1 MAMQE
6 NLQNSQ
12 YNKSLRIYHF
22 WEKKVDTNDTTLDI
36 NVFLKKAVQEGISDV
51 HLRIGEV
58 PVVRADGK
66 IVKTDYPIVREKD
79 IAHVLNVVLPKYLR
93 RKVQSAFDLDFS
105 YEIKGVSRFRINLAR
120 QMGNTSL
127 VFRII
132 PYEIP
137 TFEELHLPPALGQF
151 SKLNSGIILIT
162 GPTGSGK
169 STTIASLIDLIN
181 KNERKH
187 IVTIEDPIEFI
198 YSNKNCIITQR
209 QVEIDT
215 LSFPDGVKYALRQ
228 DPDVILIGE
237 IRDIETLTSAL
248 KAAET
253 GHLVI
258 ASLHTSDAIQTVNRI
273 VGMYDPQDRESV
285 RKQLAE
291 TLKASISQKLL
302 PLKTGHGR
310 IPACEIMVV
319 TPTIKD
325 FIIKDELEQIYDLV
339 KKGSYNDMIT
349 MNMSLL
355 QLIKEGLITKEI
367 ALEVSDNKVEIEQML
382 RGAYH
387 GTKENF
393 DIRF

>member
-1 MAMQE
+1 MDKPE
-6 NLQNSQ
+6 
-12 YNKSLRIYHF
+12 IIF
-22 WEKKVDTNDTTLDI
+22 DI
-36 NVFLKKAVQEGISDV
+36 NGFLKKAVAEEVSDV

-58 PVVRADGK
+58 PVVRKDGK
-66 IVKTDYPIVREKD
+66 IVKTNYPVIKEKD
-79 IAHVLNVVLPKYLR
+79 ISHVLNIVLPKYLR
-93 RKVQSAFDLDFS
+93 TKVQSAFDLDFS
-105 YEIKGVSRFRINLAR
+105 YEIKGISRFRINLAR

-132 PYEIP
+132 PYDIP
-137 TFEELHLPPALGQF
+137 TFQQLRLPPALNLF
-151 SKLNSGIILIT
+151 SKFNSGIVLVT

-187 IVTIEDPIEFI
+187 IITIEDPIEFI

-215 LSFPDGVKYALRQ
+215 MSFPDGVKYALRQ

-237 IRDIETLTSAL
+237 IRDLETLSSAM

-258 ASLHTSDAIQTVNRI
+258 ASLHTNDAIQTVNRI
-273 VGMYDPQDRESV
+273 VGMFEPKDREGV

-291 TLKASISQKLL
+291 TLKACVAQKLI
-302 PLKTGHGR
+302 PLKAGHGR

-349 MNMSLL
+349 MNMSLF
-355 QLIKEGLITKEI
+355 QLIKEDLISKDTAIE
-367 ALEVSDNKVEIEQML
+367 ASDNKVEIEQML

-387 GTKENF
+387 GTVDKF
-393 DIRF
+393 DIQF

>member
-1 MAMQE
+1 ME
-6 NLQNSQ
+6 NTDN
-12 YNKSLRIYHF
+12 IF
-22 WEKKVDTNDTTLDI
+22 DI
-36 NVFLKKAVQEGISDV
+36 NAFLRKAVEEGVSDV
-51 HLRIGEV
+51 HLRIDEV
-58 PVVRADGK
+58 PVVRKDGK
-66 IVKTDYPIVREKD
+66 IIKTNFPPITEKD
-79 IAHVLNVVLPKYLR
+79 ISHVLNVVLPKYLR
-93 RKVQSAFDLDFS
+93 TKVQAAFDLDFS
-105 YEIKGVSRFRINLAR
+105 YEIKGLSRFRINLAR

-137 TFEELHLPPALGQF
+137 TFEQLHLPPALNMF
-151 SKLNSGIILIT
+151 SKFHSGIVLVT

-187 IVTIEDPIEFI
+187 IITIEDPIEFI

-237 IRDIETLTSAL
+237 IRDIETLSSAM

-258 ASLHTSDAIQTVNRI
+258 ASLHTNDAIQTVSRI
-273 VGMYDPQDRESV
+273 VGMYEPQDRASV

-291 TLKASISQKLL
+291 TLKACVAQKLL
-302 PLKTGHGR
+302 PLKSGHGR

-355 QLIKEGLITKEI
+355 QLIKEDLITKDT
-367 ALEVSDNKVEIEQML
+367 ALEVSDNKVEIQQML

-387 GTKENF
+387 GTTESF
-393 DIRF
+393 DIQF

>member
-1 MAMQE
+1 MEE
-6 NLQNSQ
+6 NTL
-12 YNKSLRIYHF
+12 
-22 WEKKVDTNDTTLDI
+22 EKNEIIFDI
-36 NVFLKKAVQEGISDV
+36 NTFLKKAVEEGVSDV

-58 PVVRADGK
+58 PVVRKDGK
-66 IVKTDYPIVREKD
+66 IVKTNYPVINEKD
-79 IAHVLNVVLPKYLR
+79 ISHVLNVVLPKYLR
-93 RKVQSAFDLDFS
+93 TKVQAAFDLDFS

-120 QMGNTSL
+120 QLGNTSL

-137 TFEELHLPPALGQF
+137 TFKELRLPPALNNF
-151 SKLNSGIILIT
+151 ARFHSGIVLVT

-187 IVTIEDPIEFI
+187 IITIEDPIECI
-198 YSNKNCIITQR
+198 YSNKNCIIIQR

-215 LSFPDGVKYALRQ
+215 VSFPEGVKYALRQ

-237 IRDIETLTSAL
+237 IRDMETLTSAM

-258 ASLHTSDAIQTVNRI
+258 ASLHTNDAIQTVSRI
-273 VGMYDPQDRESV
+273 VGMFEPSDRDNV

-291 TLKASISQKLL
+291 TLKACVAQKLL
-302 PLKTGHGR
+302 PLKNGQGR
-310 IPACEIMVV
+310 VPACEIMVV

-355 QLIKEGLITKEI
+355 QLIKEDLISKDVAI
-367 ALEVSDNKVEIEQML
+367 EVSDNKVEIEQML

-387 GTKENF
+387 GTVDNSF
-393 DIRF
+393 NIQF

>member
-1 MAMQE
+1 MRME
-6 NLQNSQ
+6 E
-12 YNKSLRIYHF
+12 IIV
-22 WEKKVDTNDTTLDI
+22 EKAEIIFDI
-36 NVFLKKAVQEGISDV
+36 NSFLKKAVEEGVSDV

-58 PVVRADGK
+58 PIVRRDGK
-66 IVKTDYPIVREKD
+66 IIKTNFPIIKEKD
-79 IAHVLNVVLPKYLR
+79 ISHVLNIVLPKYLR
-93 RKVQSAFDLDFS
+93 TKVQSAFDLDFS
-105 YEIKGVSRFRINLAR
+105 YEIQGISRFRINLAR
-120 QMGNTSL
+120 QMGHTAL

-137 TFEELHLPPALGQF
+137 TFKELKLPPALNLLA
-151 SKLNSGIILIT
+151 KINSGIVLIT
-162 GPTGSGK
+162 GATGSGK

-187 IVTIEDPIEFI
+187 IITIEDPIEFI

-237 IRDIETLTSAL
+237 IRDLETLTSAM

-258 ASLHTSDAIQTVNRI
+258 ASLHTNDAIQTVNRI
-273 VGMYDPQDRESV
+273 IGMYDPKDRDGV
-285 RKQLAE
+285 RKQLAD
-291 TLKASISQKLL
+291 TLKACVAQKLI
-302 PLKTGHGR
+302 PLKSGHGR

-325 FIIKDELEQIYDLV
+325 FIVKDELEQVYDLV

-355 QLIKEGLITKEI
+355 QLIKEDLISKDVAI
-367 ALEVSDNKVEIEQML
+367 EVSDNKVEIEQML

-387 GTKENF
+387 GST
-393 DIRF
+393 DRFNIQF

>member
-1 MAMQE
+1 MSVIE
-6 NLQNSQ
+6 ST
-12 YNKSLRIYHF
+12 F
-22 WEKKVDTNDTTLDI
+22 DI
-36 NVFLKKAVQEGISDV
+36 NEFLTNAVKEGASDV

-58 PVVRADGK
+58 PVVRIDGK
-66 IVKTDYPIVREKD
+66 IVKKELPLVTEKD
-79 IAHVLNVVLPKYLR
+79 ISRVLNIVLPKYLR
-93 RKVQSAFDLDFS
+93 TKVQSAFDLDFS
-105 YEIKGVSRFRINLAR
+105 YEIKGVSRFRINLGR
-120 QMGNTSL
+120 QLGNTSL

-137 TFEELHLPPALGQF
+137 TFKELKLPPSLEAF
-151 SKLNSGIILIT
+151 SKFHNGIVLVT
-162 GPTGSGK
+162 GPTGCGK

-181 KNERKH
+181 TREQKH
-187 IVTIEDPIEFI
+187 IITIEDPIEYI
-198 YSNKNCIITQR
+198 YSNKKCIITQR

-215 LSFPDGVKYALRQ
+215 TSFPDGVKYALRQ

-237 IRDIETLTSAL
+237 IRDIETMTSAL
-248 KAAET
+248 KASET

-258 ASLHTSDAIQTVNRI
+258 ASLHTNDAIQTVNRI
-273 VGMYDPQDRESV
+273 VNMYDIKDRDNI

-291 TLKASISQKLL
+291 TLRGCVAQKLIQ
-302 PLKTGHGR
+302 KKDGHGR

-325 FIIKDELEQIYDLV
+325 FIIRDELEQVYDLV

-355 QLIKEGLITKEI
+355 QLIKEGLITQET
-367 ALEVSDNKVEIEQML
+367 ALDVSDNKVERNQML

-387 GTKENF
+387 GTI
-393 DIRF
+393 DRFNINY

>member
-1 MAMQE
+1 MWLE
-6 NLQNSQ
+6 E
-12 YNKSLRIYHF
+12 IIV
-22 WEKKVDTNDTTLDI
+22 EKNEVIFDI
-36 NVFLKKAVQEGISDV
+36 NAFLRKAVEEGVSDV
-51 HLRIGEV
+51 HLRIDEV
-58 PVVRADGK
+58 PVVRKDGK
-66 IVKTDYPIVREKD
+66 IVKTNYPVIKEKD
-79 IAHVLNVVLPKYLR
+79 ISHVLNVVLPKYLR
-93 RKVQSAFDLDFS
+93 TKVQAAFDLDFS
-105 YEIKGVSRFRINLAR
+105 YEIKGISRFRINLAR
-120 QMGNTSL
+120 QLGNTSL

-137 TFEELHLPPALGQF
+137 SFAELKLPPALNMF
-151 SKLNSGIILIT
+151 AKFHSGIVLVT

-187 IVTIEDPIEFI
+187 IITIEDPIEFI

-237 IRDIETLTSAL
+237 IRDLETLTSAM

-258 ASLHTSDAIQTVNRI
+258 ASLHTNDAIQTVNRI
-273 VGMYDPQDRESV
+273 VGMFDPKDRDGV

-291 TLKASISQKLL
+291 TLRACVAQKLL
-302 PLKTGHGR
+302 PLKSGHGR

-355 QLIKEGLITKEI
+355 QLIKEGLISKETAI
-367 ALEVSDNKVEIEQML
+367 EVSDNKVEIEQML

-387 GTKENF
+387 GTVDKF
-393 DIRF
+393 DIQF

>member
-1 MAMQE
+1 LEE
-6 NLQNSQ
+6 N
-12 YNKSLRIYHF
+12 
-22 WEKKVDTNDTTLDI
+22 TLDNTDNIFDI
-36 NVFLKKAVQEGISDV
+36 NAFLRKAVEEGVSDV
-51 HLRIGEV
+51 HLRIDEV
-58 PVVRADGK
+58 PVVRKDGK
-66 IVKTDYPIVREKD
+66 IIKTNFPQITEKD
-79 IAHVLNVVLPKYLR
+79 ISHVLNVVLPKYLR
-93 RKVQSAFDLDFS
+93 TKVQAAFDLDFS
-105 YEIKGVSRFRINLAR
+105 YEIKGLSRFRINLAR

-137 TFEELHLPPALGQF
+137 TFEQLHLPPALNMF
-151 SKLNSGIILIT
+151 SKFHSGIVLVT

-187 IVTIEDPIEFI
+187 IITIEDPIEFI

-237 IRDIETLTSAL
+237 IRDIETLSSAM

-258 ASLHTSDAIQTVNRI
+258 ASLHTNDAIQTVSRI
-273 VGMYDPQDRESV
+273 VGMYEPQDRASV

-291 TLKASISQKLL
+291 TLKACVAQKLL
-302 PLKTGHGR
+302 PLKSGHGR

-355 QLIKEGLITKEI
+355 QLIKEDLITKDT
-367 ALEVSDNKVEIEQML
+367 ALEVSDNKVEIQQML

-387 GTKENF
+387 GTTESF
-393 DIRF
+393 DIQF

>member
-1 MAMQE
+1 MLIFE
-6 NLQNSQ
+6 N
-12 YNKSLRIYHF
+12 YFIFFTNKAKIY
-22 WEKKVDTNDTTLDI
+22 EEEITLESKEVIFDI
-36 NVFLKKAVQEGISDV
+36 NGFLQKAVAEGVSDV
-51 HLRIGEV
+51 HLRIDEV
-58 PVVRADGK
+58 PVVRRDGK
-66 IVKTDYPIVREKD
+66 IIKTNFPIIKEKD
-79 IAHVLNVVLPKYLR
+79 ISHVLNVVLPKYLR
-93 RKVQSAFDLDFS
+93 TKVQAAFDLDFS
-105 YEIKGVSRFRINLAR
+105 YELKGVSRFRINMAR

-137 TFEELHLPPALGQF
+137 TFKQLRLPPVLANF
-151 SKLNSGIILIT
+151 AKFNSGIILVT

-181 KNERKH
+181 QNERKH
-187 IVTIEDPIEFI
+187 IITIEDPIEFI

-215 LSFPDGVKYALRQ
+215 VSFTDGVKYALRQ

-237 IRDIETLTSAL
+237 IRDVETLTSAM

-258 ASLHTSDAIQTVNRI
+258 ASLHTNDAIQTVNRI
-273 VGMYDPQDRESV
+273 VGMFEPKDRENV
-285 RKQLAE
+285 RKQLAD
-291 TLKASISQKLL
+291 TLRACIAQKLL
-302 PLKTGHGR
+302 PLKNAHGR
-310 IPACEIMVV
+310 VPACEIMVV
-319 TPTIKD
+319 TSTIKD

-355 QLIKEGLITKEI
+355 QLIKEDLITKDI
-367 ALEVSDNKVEIEQML
+367 AVEVSDNKVEIEQML

-387 GTKENF
+387 GTTDRF
-393 DIRF
+393 DIQF

>member
-1 MAMQE
+1 ME
-6 NLQNSQ
+6 
-12 YNKSLRIYHF
+12 
-22 WEKKVDTNDTTLDI
+22 KVDEIFDI
-36 NVFLKKAVQEGISDV
+36 NEFLKIAVREGVSDV

-58 PVVRADGK
+58 PVVRKDGK
-66 IVKTDYPIVREKD
+66 IVKTDYPAIREKD
-79 IAHVLNVVLPKYLR
+79 ISHVLNVVLPKYLR
-93 RKVQSAFDLDFS
+93 TKVQSAFDLDFS
-105 YEIKGVSRFRINLAR
+105 YEIKGISRFRINMAR
-120 QMGNTSL
+120 QLGNTSL

-137 TFEELHLPPALGQF
+137 TFAELRLPPALNQF
-151 SKLNSGIILIT
+151 SKFNSGIILIT

-169 STTIASLIDLIN
+169 TTTIASLIDLIN

-198 YSNKNCIITQR
+198 YSNKSCIITQR

-215 LSFPDGVKYALRQ
+215 LSFPEGVKYALRQ

-237 IRDIETLTSAL
+237 IRDLETLTSAM

-258 ASLHTSDAIQTVNRI
+258 ASLHTNDAIQTVNRI
-273 VGMYDPQDRESV
+273 VGMYDPKDRESV

-291 TLKASISQKLL
+291 TLKACVAQKLL
-302 PLKTGHGR
+302 PLKSGHGR
-310 IPACEIMVV
+310 VPACEIMVI

-349 MNMSLL
+349 MNMSLM
-355 QLIKEGLITKEI
+355 QLIKEGMISKDTAI
-367 ALEVSDNKVEIEQML
+367 EVSDNKVEIEQML

-387 GTKENF
+387 GAVDNF
-393 DIRF
+393 NIKF

>member
-1 MAMQE
+1 MKLFPLSKKQVTMWLE
-6 NLQNSQ
+6 E
-12 YNKSLRIYHF
+12 IIV
-22 WEKKVDTNDTTLDI
+22 EKNEVIFDI
-36 NVFLKKAVQEGISDV
+36 NAFLRKAVEEGVSDV
-51 HLRIGEV
+51 HLRIDEV
-58 PVVRADGK
+58 PVVRKDGK
-66 IVKTDYPIVREKD
+66 IVKTNYPVIKEKD
-79 IAHVLNVVLPKYLR
+79 ISHVLNVVLPKYLR
-93 RKVQSAFDLDFS
+93 TKVQAAFDLDFS
-105 YEIKGVSRFRINLAR
+105 YEIKGISRFRINLAR
-120 QMGNTSL
+120 QLGNTSL

-137 TFEELHLPPALGQF
+137 SFAELKLPPALNMF
-151 SKLNSGIILIT
+151 AKFHSGIVLVT

-187 IVTIEDPIEFI
+187 IITIEDPIEFI

-237 IRDIETLTSAL
+237 IRDLETLTSAM

-258 ASLHTSDAIQTVNRI
+258 ASLHTNDAIQTVNRI
-273 VGMYDPQDRESV
+273 VGMFDPKDRDGV

-291 TLKASISQKLL
+291 TLIECVAQKLL
-302 PLKTGHGR
+302 PLKSGHGR

-355 QLIKEGLITKEI
+355 QLIKEGLISKETAI
-367 ALEVSDNKVEIEQML
+367 EVSDNKVEIEQML

-387 GTKENF
+387 GTVDKF
-393 DIRF
+393 DIQF

>member
-1 MAMQE
+1 MDKPE
-6 NLQNSQ
+6 
-12 YNKSLRIYHF
+12 IIF
-22 WEKKVDTNDTTLDI
+22 DI
-36 NVFLKKAVQEGISDV
+36 NGFLKKAVSEGVSDV
-51 HLRIGEV
+51 HLRIDEV
-58 PVVRADGK
+58 PVVRKDGK
-66 IVKTDYPIVREKD
+66 IIKTNYPVIKEKD
-79 IAHVLNVVLPKYLR
+79 ISHVLNIVLPKYLR
-93 RKVQSAFDLDFS
+93 TKVQSAFDLDFFF
-105 YEIKGVSRFRINLAR
+105 EFKGVSRFRINMAR

-137 TFEELHLPPALGQF
+137 TFQQLKLPPALNLF
-151 SKLNSGIILIT
+151 SKFNSGIVLVT

-187 IVTIEDPIEFI
+187 IITIEDPIEFI

-237 IRDIETLTSAL
+237 IRDLETLSSAM

-258 ASLHTSDAIQTVNRI
+258 ASLHTNDAIQTVNRI
-273 VGMYDPQDRESV
+273 VGMFDPKDRDNV
-285 RKQLAE
+285 RRQLAE
-291 TLKASISQKLL
+291 TLRACVAQKLI
-302 PLKTGHGR
+302 PLKNGHGR

-349 MNMSLL
+349 MNMSLF
-355 QLIKEGLITKEI
+355 QLIKEDLISKDVAI
-367 ALEVSDNKVEIEQML
+367 DASDNRVEIEQML

-387 GTKENF
+387 GTVDKF
-393 DIRF
+393 DIQF

>member
-1 MAMQE
+1 ME
-6 NLQNSQ
+6 EITL
-12 YNKSLRIYHF
+12 
-22 WEKKVDTNDTTLDI
+22 EKNEVIFDI
-36 NVFLKKAVQEGISDV
+36 NAFLKKAVEEGVSDI
-51 HLRIGEV
+51 HLRIDEV
-58 PVVRADGK
+58 PVVRKDGV
-66 IVKTDYPIVREKD
+66 IVKTNYPVIKEKD
-79 IAHVLNVVLPKYLR
+79 ISHVLNVVLPKYLR
-93 RKVQSAFDLDFS
+93 TKVQAAFDLDFS
-105 YEIKGVSRFRINLAR
+105 YEIKGVSRFRINLGR

-137 TFEELHLPPALGQF
+137 TFAELHLPPAINTF
-151 SKLNSGIILIT
+151 SRFNSGIVLVT

-187 IVTIEDPIEFI
+187 IITIEDPIEFI

-215 LSFPDGVKYALRQ
+215 VSFPEGVKYALRQ

-237 IRDIETLTSAL
+237 IRDIETLTSAM

-258 ASLHTSDAIQTVNRI
+258 SSLHTNDAIQTVNRI
-273 VGMYDPQDRESV
+273 VGMYEPSDRENV

-291 TLKASISQKLL
+291 TLRACVAQKLI
-302 PLKTGHGR
+302 PMKNGHGR
-310 IPACEIMVV
+310 LPACEIMVV

-325 FIIKDELEQIYDLV
+325 FIVKDELEQIYDLV

-355 QLIKEGLITKEI
+355 QLIKEDLISKEI
-367 ALEVSDNKVEIEQML
+367 AVEVSDNKVEIEQML

-387 GTKENF
+387 GTGTSEKFNIQF
-393 DIRF
+393 

>member
-1 MAMQE
+1 M
-6 NLQNSQ
+6 
-12 YNKSLRIYHF
+12 
-22 WEKKVDTNDTTLDI
+22 EKIETIFDI
-36 NVFLKKAVQEGISDV
+36 NGFLKKAVEEGASDV
-51 HLRIGEV
+51 HLRIDEV
-58 PVVRADGK
+58 PVVRKDGK
-66 IVKTDYPIVREKD
+66 IVKTNYPLIKEKD
-79 IAHVLNVVLPKYLR
+79 ISHVLNIVLPKYLR
-93 RKVQSAFDLDFS
+93 TKVQAAYDLDFS
-105 YEIKGVSRFRINLAR
+105 YEIKGISRFRINLAR
-120 QMGNTSL
+120 QLGNTSL

-137 TFEELHLPPALGQF
+137 TFEELKLPPAINTF
-151 SKLNSGIILIT
+151 AKFNSGIVLVT
-162 GPTGSGK
+162 GATGSGK

-187 IVTIEDPIEFI
+187 IITIEDPIEFI

-237 IRDIETLTSAL
+237 IRDIETLTSAM

-258 ASLHTSDAIQTVNRI
+258 ASLHTNDAIQTVSRI
-273 VGMYDPQDRESV
+273 VGMYEPQDRDSV

-291 TLKASISQKLL
+291 TLKGCVAQKLL
-302 PLKTGHGR
+302 PMKKGHGR

-325 FIIKDELEQIYDLV
+325 FIIRDELEQIYDLV

-355 QLIKEGLITKEI
+355 QLIKEDLVAKEVAVEI
-367 ALEVSDNKVEIEQML
+367 SDNKVEIEQML

-387 GTKENF
+387 GTTDKFNIQF
-393 DIRF
+393 

>member
-1 MAMQE
+1 MRLE
-6 NLQNSQ
+6 E
-12 YNKSLRIYHF
+12 IIV
-22 WEKKVDTNDTTLDI
+22 EKNEVIFDI
-36 NVFLKKAVQEGISDV
+36 NAFLRKAVEEGVSDV
-51 HLRIGEV
+51 HLRIDEV
-58 PVVRADGK
+58 PVVRKDGK
-66 IVKTDYPIVREKD
+66 IVKTNYPVIKEKD
-79 IAHVLNVVLPKYLR
+79 ISHVLNVVLPKYLR
-93 RKVQSAFDLDFS
+93 TKVQAAFDLDFS
-105 YEIKGVSRFRINLAR
+105 YEIKGVSRFRINMAR
-120 QMGNTSL
+120 QLGNTSL

-137 TFEELHLPPALGQF
+137 SFEELRLPPALNLF
-151 SKLNSGIILIT
+151 SKFNSGIVLVT

-187 IVTIEDPIEFI
+187 IITIEDPIEFI

-237 IRDIETLTSAL
+237 IRDIETLTSAM

-258 ASLHTSDAIQTVNRI
+258 ASLHTNDAIQTVNRI
-273 VGMYDPQDRESV
+273 VGMFDPSDRGNV

-291 TLKASISQKLL
+291 TLRACVAQKLL
-302 PLKTGHGR
+302 PVKSGHGR

-355 QLIKEGLITKEI
+355 QLIKEGFISKETAI
-367 ALEVSDNKVEIEQML
+367 EVSDNKVEIEQML

-387 GTKENF
+387 GTVDKF
-393 DIRF
+393 DIQF

>member
-1 MAMQE
+1 MK
-6 NLQNSQ
+6 LFPLSQ
-12 YNKSLRIYHF
+12 KQVTMWLEEIIV
-22 WEKKVDTNDTTLDI
+22 EKNEVIFDI
-36 NVFLKKAVQEGISDV
+36 NAFLRKAVEEGVSDV
-51 HLRIGEV
+51 HLRIDEV
-58 PVVRADGK
+58 PVVRKDGK
-66 IVKTDYPIVREKD
+66 IVKTNYPVIKEKD
-79 IAHVLNVVLPKYLR
+79 ISHVLNVVLPKYLR
-93 RKVQSAFDLDFS
+93 TKVQAAFDLDFS
-105 YEIKGVSRFRINLAR
+105 YEIKGISRFRINLAR
-120 QMGNTSL
+120 QLGNTSL

-137 TFEELHLPPALGQF
+137 SFAELKLPPALNMF
-151 SKLNSGIILIT
+151 AKFHSGIVLVT

-187 IVTIEDPIEFI
+187 IITIEDPIEFI

-237 IRDIETLTSAL
+237 IRDLETLTSAM

-258 ASLHTSDAIQTVNRI
+258 ASLHTNDAIQTVNRI
-273 VGMYDPQDRESV
+273 VGMFDPKDRDGV

-291 TLKASISQKLL
+291 TLRACVAQKLL
-302 PLKTGHGR
+302 PLKSGHGR

-355 QLIKEGLITKEI
+355 QLIKEGLISKET
-367 ALEVSDNKVEIEQML
+367 AVEVSDNKVEIEQML

-387 GTKENF
+387 GTVDKF
-393 DIRF
+393 DIQF

>member
-1 MAMQE
+1 MRLE
-6 NLQNSQ
+6 E
-12 YNKSLRIYHF
+12 IIV
-22 WEKKVDTNDTTLDI
+22 EKNEVIFDI
-36 NVFLKKAVQEGISDV
+36 NAFLRKAVEEGASDV
-51 HLRIGEV
+51 HLRIDEV
-58 PVVRADGK
+58 PVVRKDGK
-66 IVKTDYPIVREKD
+66 IVKTNYPVIKEKD
-79 IAHVLNVVLPKYLR
+79 ISHVLNVVLPKYLR
-93 RKVQSAFDLDFS
+93 TKVQAAFDLDFS
-105 YEIKGVSRFRINLAR
+105 YEIKGVSRFRINMAR
-120 QMGNTSL
+120 QLGNTSL

-137 TFEELHLPPALGQF
+137 SFEELRLPPALNLF
-151 SKLNSGIILIT
+151 SKFNSGIVLVT

-187 IVTIEDPIEFI
+187 IITIEDPIEFI

-237 IRDIETLTSAL
+237 IRDIETLTSAM

-258 ASLHTSDAIQTVNRI
+258 ASLHTNDAIQTVNRI
-273 VGMYDPQDRESV
+273 VGMFDPSDRGSV

-291 TLKASISQKLL
+291 TLKACVAQKLL
-302 PLKTGHGR
+302 PVKSGHGR

-355 QLIKEGLITKEI
+355 QLIKEGFISKETAI
-367 ALEVSDNKVEIEQML
+367 EVSDNKVEIEQML

-387 GTKENF
+387 GTVDKF
-393 DIRF
+393 DIQF

>member
-1 MAMQE
+1 MEE
-6 NLQNSQ
+6 N
-12 YNKSLRIYHF
+12 
-22 WEKKVDTNDTTLDI
+22 TLDNTDNIFDI
-36 NVFLKKAVQEGISDV
+36 NAFLRKAVEEGVSDV
-51 HLRIGEV
+51 HLRIDEV
-58 PVVRADGK
+58 PVVRKDGK
-66 IVKTDYPIVREKD
+66 IIKTNFPQITEKD
-79 IAHVLNVVLPKYLR
+79 ISHVLNVVLPKYLR
-93 RKVQSAFDLDFS
+93 TKVQAAFDLDFS
-105 YEIKGVSRFRINLAR
+105 YEIKGLSRFRINLAR

-137 TFEELHLPPALGQF
+137 TFEQLHLPPALNMF
-151 SKLNSGIILIT
+151 SKFHSGIVLVT

-187 IVTIEDPIEFI
+187 IITIEDPIEFI

-237 IRDIETLTSAL
+237 IRDIETLSSAM

-258 ASLHTSDAIQTVNRI
+258 ASLHTNDAIQTVSRI
-273 VGMYDPQDRESV
+273 VGMYEPQDRANV

-291 TLKASISQKLL
+291 TLKACVAQKLL
-302 PLKTGHGR
+302 PLKSGHGR

-355 QLIKEGLITKEI
+355 QLIKEDLITKDT
-367 ALEVSDNKVEIEQML
+367 ALDVSDNKVEIQQML

-387 GTKENF
+387 GTTESF
-393 DIRF
+393 DIQF

>member
-1 MAMQE
+1 M
-6 NLQNSQ
+6 
-12 YNKSLRIYHF
+12 
-22 WEKKVDTNDTTLDI
+22 EKNDLIFDI
-36 NVFLKKAVQEGISDV
+36 NGFLKKAVQEGVSDV
-51 HLRIGEV
+51 HLRIDEV
-58 PVVRADGK
+58 PVVRKDGK
-66 IVKTDYPIVREKD
+66 IVKTNYPIIKEKD
-79 IAHVLNVVLPKYLR
+79 ISHVLNVVLPKYLR
-93 RKVQSAFDLDFS
+93 TKVQSAFDLDFS

-137 TFEELHLPPALGQF
+137 TFAELHLPPAINSF
-151 SKLNSGIILIT
+151 ARFNSGIVLVT

-215 LSFPDGVKYALRQ
+215 TSFHEGVKYALRQ

-237 IRDIETLTSAL
+237 IRDIETLTSAM

-258 ASLHTSDAIQTVNRI
+258 ASLHTNDAIQTVNRI
-273 VGMYDPQDRESV
+273 VGMYQPSDRDNV
-285 RKQLAE
+285 RKQLSE
-291 TLKASISQKLL
+291 TLKACISQKLL
-302 PLKTGHGR
+302 PLKNGHGR

-325 FIIKDELEQIYDLV
+325 FIVKDELEQIYDLV

-355 QLIKEGLITKEI
+355 QLIKEDLIDREVAI
-367 ALEVSDNKVEIEQML
+367 DVSDNKVEIEQML

-387 GTKENF
+387 GTKETI
-393 DIRF
+393 DIQF

>member
-1 MAMQE
+1 MEE
-6 NLQNSQ
+6 NTL
-12 YNKSLRIYHF
+12 
-22 WEKKVDTNDTTLDI
+22 EKNEIIFDI
-36 NVFLKKAVQEGISDV
+36 NTFLKKAVEEGVSDV

-58 PVVRADGK
+58 PVVRKDGK
-66 IVKTDYPIVREKD
+66 IVKTNYPVINEKD
-79 IAHVLNVVLPKYLR
+79 ISHVLNVVLPKYLR
-93 RKVQSAFDLDFS
+93 TKVQAAFDLDFS
-105 YEIKGVSRFRINLAR
+105 YEIKGVSRVRINLAR
-120 QMGNTSL
+120 QLGNTSL

-137 TFEELHLPPALGQF
+137 TFKELRLPPALNNF
-151 SKLNSGIILIT
+151 ARFHSGIVLVT

-187 IVTIEDPIEFI
+187 IITIEDPIEFI

-215 LSFPDGVKYALRQ
+215 VSFPEGVKYALRQ

-237 IRDIETLTSAL
+237 IRDMETLTSAM

-258 ASLHTSDAIQTVNRI
+258 ASLHTNDAIQTVSRI
-273 VGMYDPQDRESV
+273 VGMFEPSDRDNV

-291 TLKASISQKLL
+291 TLKACVAQKLL
-302 PLKTGHGR
+302 PLKNGQGR
-310 IPACEIMVV
+310 VPACEIMVV
-319 TPTIKD
+319 TSTIKD

-355 QLIKEGLITKEI
+355 QLIKEDLISKDVAI
-367 ALEVSDNKVEIEQML
+367 EVSDNKVEIEQML

-387 GTKENF
+387 GTVDNSF
-393 DIRF
+393 NIQF

>member
-1 MAMQE
+1 MYLE
-6 NLQNSQ
+6 EIIL
-12 YNKSLRIYHF
+12 
-22 WEKKVDTNDTTLDI
+22 EKTETIFDI
-36 NVFLKKAVQEGISDV
+36 NAFLRKAVEEGASDV
-51 HLRIGEV
+51 HLRIDEV
-58 PVVRADGK
+58 PVVRKDGK
-66 IVKTDYPIVREKD
+66 IVKTNYPLIKEKD
-79 IAHVLNVVLPKYLR
+79 ISHVLNVVLPKYLR
-93 RKVQSAFDLDFS
+93 TKVQAAFDLDFS
-105 YEIKGVSRFRINLAR
+105 YEIKGVSRFRINMAR
-120 QMGNTSL
+120 QLGNTSL

-137 TFEELHLPPALGQF
+137 TFEQLKLPPAINTF
-151 SKLNSGIILIT
+151 ARFHSGIVLVT

-181 KNERKH
+181 RNERKH
-187 IVTIEDPIEFI
+187 IITIEDPIEFI

-237 IRDIETLTSAL
+237 IRDIETLTSAM

-258 ASLHTSDAIQTVNRI
+258 ASLHTNDAIQTVNRI
-273 VGMYDPQDRESV
+273 VGMYDPKDRDNV

-291 TLKASISQKLL
+291 TLRGCVAQKLI
-302 PLKTGHGR
+302 PLKSGHGR

-355 QLIKEGLITKEI
+355 QLIKEDLISKEV
-367 ALEVSDNKVEIEQML
+367 AVEVSDNKVEIEQML

-387 GTKENF
+387 GTVDKFNIQF
-393 DIRF
+393 

>member
-1 MAMQE
+1 ME
-6 NLQNSQ
+6 
-12 YNKSLRIYHF
+12 KSDLIF
-22 WEKKVDTNDTTLDI
+22 DI
-36 NVFLKKAVQEGISDV
+36 NGFLKKAVQEGVSDV
-51 HLRIGEV
+51 HLRIDEV
-58 PVVRADGK
+58 PVVRKDGK
-66 IVKTDYPIVREKD
+66 IIKTNYPIIKEKD
-79 IAHVLNVVLPKYLR
+79 ISHVLNIVLPKYLR
-93 RKVQSAFDLDFS
+93 TKVQSAFDLDFS

-137 TFEELHLPPALGQF
+137 TFAELHLPPAINSF
-151 SKLNSGIILIT
+151 ARFNSGIVLVT
-162 GPTGSGK
+162 GPTGAGK

-215 LSFPDGVKYALRQ
+215 TSFHEGVKYALRQ

-237 IRDIETLTSAL
+237 IRDIETLTSAM

-258 ASLHTSDAIQTVNRI
+258 ASLHTNDAIQTVNRI
-273 VGMYDPQDRESV
+273 VGMYQPSDRDNV
-285 RKQLAE
+285 RKQLSE
-291 TLKASISQKLL
+291 TLKACVSQKLL
-302 PLKTGHGR
+302 PMKNGQGR

-319 TPTIKD
+319 TPAIKD
-325 FIIKDELEQIYDLV
+325 FIVKDELEQVYDLV

-355 QLIKEGLITKEI
+355 QLIKEDLVDR
-367 ALEVSDNKVEIEQML
+367 EVAIDISDNKVEIEQML

-387 GTKENF
+387 GTKETI
-393 DIRF
+393 DIQF

>member
-1 MAMQE
+1 LEE
-6 NLQNSQ
+6 NKLENTD
-12 YNKSLRIYHF
+12 NIF
-22 WEKKVDTNDTTLDI
+22 DI
-36 NVFLKKAVQEGISDV
+36 NAFLRKAVEEGVSDV
-51 HLRIGEV
+51 HLRIDEV
-58 PVVRADGK
+58 PVVRKDGK
-66 IVKTDYPIVREKD
+66 IIKTNFPQITEKD
-79 IAHVLNVVLPKYLR
+79 ISHVLNVVLPKYLR
-93 RKVQSAFDLDFS
+93 TKVQAAFDLDFS
-105 YEIKGVSRFRINLAR
+105 YEIKGLSRFRINLAR

-137 TFEELHLPPALGQF
+137 TFEQLHLPPALNMF
-151 SKLNSGIILIT
+151 SKFHSGIVLVT

-187 IVTIEDPIEFI
+187 IITIEDPIEFI

-237 IRDIETLTSAL
+237 IRDIETLSSAM

-258 ASLHTSDAIQTVNRI
+258 ASLHTNDAIQTVSRI
-273 VGMYDPQDRESV
+273 VGMYEPQDRASV

-291 TLKASISQKLL
+291 TLKACVAQKLL
-302 PLKTGHGR
+302 PLKSGHGR

-355 QLIKEGLITKEI
+355 QLIKEDLITKDT
-367 ALEVSDNKVEIEQML
+367 ALDVSDNKVEIQQML

-387 GTKENF
+387 GTTESF
-393 DIRF
+393 DIQF

>member
-1 MAMQE
+1 MEE
-6 NLQNSQ
+6 NTL
-12 YNKSLRIYHF
+12 
-22 WEKKVDTNDTTLDI
+22 EKNEIIFDI
-36 NVFLKKAVQEGISDV
+36 NTFLKKAVEEGVSDV

-58 PVVRADGK
+58 PVVRKDGK
-66 IVKTDYPIVREKD
+66 IVKTNYPVINEKD
-79 IAHVLNVVLPKYLR
+79 ISHVLNVVLPKYLR
-93 RKVQSAFDLDFS
+93 TKVQAAFDLDFS

-120 QMGNTSL
+120 QLGNTSL

-137 TFEELHLPPALGQF
+137 TFKELRLPPALNNF
-151 SKLNSGIILIT
+151 ARFHSGIVLVT

-187 IVTIEDPIEFI
+187 IITIEDPIEFI

-215 LSFPDGVKYALRQ
+215 VSFPEGVKYALRQ

-237 IRDIETLTSAL
+237 IRDMETLTSAM

-258 ASLHTSDAIQTVNRI
+258 ASLHTNDAIQTVSRI
-273 VGMYDPQDRESV
+273 VGMFEPSDRDNV

-291 TLKASISQKLL
+291 TLKACVAQKLL
-302 PLKTGHGR
+302 PLKNGQGR
-310 IPACEIMVV
+310 VPACEIMVV

-355 QLIKEGLITKEI
+355 QLIKEDLISKDVAI
-367 ALEVSDNKVEIEQML
+367 EVSDNKVEIEQML

-387 GTKENF
+387 GTVDNSF
-393 DIRF
+393 NIQF

>member
-1 MAMQE
+1 MWLE
-6 NLQNSQ
+6 E
-12 YNKSLRIYHF
+12 IIV
-22 WEKKVDTNDTTLDI
+22 EKNEVIFDI
-36 NVFLKKAVQEGISDV
+36 NAFLRKAVEEGVSDV
-51 HLRIGEV
+51 HLRIDEV
-58 PVVRADGK
+58 PAVRKDGK
-66 IVKTDYPIVREKD
+66 IVKTNYPVIKEKD
-79 IAHVLNVVLPKYLR
+79 ISHVLNVVLPKYLR
-93 RKVQSAFDLDFS
+93 TKVQAAFDLDFS
-105 YEIKGVSRFRINLAR
+105 YEIKGISRFRINLAR
-120 QMGNTSL
+120 QLGNTSL

-137 TFEELHLPPALGQF
+137 SFAELKLPPALNMF
-151 SKLNSGIILIT
+151 AKFHSGIVLVT

-187 IVTIEDPIEFI
+187 IITIEDPIEFI

-237 IRDIETLTSAL
+237 IRDLETLTSAM

-258 ASLHTSDAIQTVNRI
+258 ASLHTNDAIQTVNRI
-273 VGMYDPQDRESV
+273 VGMFDPKDRDGV

-291 TLKASISQKLL
+291 TLRACVAQKLL
-302 PLKTGHGR
+302 PLKSGHGR

-355 QLIKEGLITKEI
+355 QLIKEGLISKET
-367 ALEVSDNKVEIEQML
+367 AVEVSDNKVEIEQML

-387 GTKENF
+387 GTVDKF
-393 DIRF
+393 DIQF

>member
-1 MAMQE
+1 MVE
-6 NLQNSQ
+6 NA
-12 YNKSLRIYHF
+12 
-22 WEKKVDTNDTTLDI
+22 DI
-36 NVFLKKAVQEGISDV
+36 IFDVNVFLRKAVSEGVSDV
-51 HLRIGEV
+51 HLRIDEV
-58 PVVRADGK
+58 PVVRKDGK
-66 IVKTDYPIVREKD
+66 IIKTNYPPIREKD
-79 IAHVLNVVLPKYLR
+79 ISHVLNVVLPKYLR
-93 RKVQSAFDLDFS
+93 TKVQSAFDLDFS
-105 YEIKGVSRFRINLAR
+105 YEIKGVSRFRINMSR
-120 QMGNTSL
+120 QMGNTAL

-132 PYEIP
+132 PYDIP
-137 TFEELHLPPALGQF
+137 TFKELRLPPALNLF
-151 SKLNSGIILIT
+151 SKFNSGIVLVT
-162 GPTGSGK
+162 GATGSGK

-187 IVTIEDPIEFI
+187 IITVEDPIEFI

-215 LSFPDGVKYALRQ
+215 TSFPEGVKYALRQ

-237 IRDIETLTSAL
+237 IRDLDTLTSAL

-258 ASLHTSDAIQTVNRI
+258 ASLHTNDAIQTVNRI
-273 VGMYDPQDRESV
+273 VGMYAPPDRESV
-285 RKQLAE
+285 RKQLSE
-291 TLKASISQKLL
+291 TLKACVAQKLL
-302 PLKTGHGR
+302 PMKNGKGR

-325 FIIKDELEQIYDLV
+325 FIIKNELEQIYDLV

-355 QLIKEGLITKEI
+355 QLIKEDLVNKEVAI
-367 ALEVSDNKVEIEQML
+367 DASDNKVEIEQML

-387 GTKENF
+387 GTKETI
-393 DIRF
+393 DIQF